1 MIDIFIQL
9 FPILIPIILII
20 FIGFIWNKIGNNL
33 NQQEITNIITWI
45 GAPCLIFNTLINL
58 ESSFILLENMI
69 VASICMIISM
79 YLLSYILIKFINFPI
94 RTFINP
100 MSFSN
105 SGNLGMTIA
114 LFAYGSVGLELA
126 VIVFMITSMFHF
138 TIGVSIWSGKW
149 SLRFLAKTPVIYAVI
164 LGLSIN
170 FLNIELPKTL
180 TNTTTV
186 LAGITIPLL
195 LFTMGISLN
204 KISYKVEP
212 KIIIL
217 IILRIFIA
225 TSLAYLITQW
235 LNIDGIAKNII
246 LLQGVLPAPIFTYLF
261 ASQYNVQPD
270 KVANYLMTSTIISL
284 FTITIFL
291 TLTL

>member
-1 MIDIFIQL
+1 MIGNFAQL
-9 FPILIPIILII
+9 FPIIIPIIIII
-20 FIGFIWNKIGNNL
+20 FVGYIWNKIGNNL
-33 NQQEITNIITWI
+33 NQTEITNIITWI
-45 GAPCLIFNTLINL
+45 GAPCLIFNTLIKL
-58 ESSFILLENMI
+58 ESSVFLLKDMI
-69 VASICMIISM
+69 FSAIFMVLSM
-79 YLLSYILIKFINFPI
+79 FLFSYILLKLINFPI

-105 SGNLGMTIA
+105 SGNLGMTIS
-114 LFAYGSVGLELA
+114 LFAYGSLGLELA
-126 VIVFMITSMFHF
+126 VIVFMITSILHF
-138 TIGVSIWSGKW
+138 TLGVSIWSGNW
-149 SLRFLAKTPVIYAVI
+149 SPRFLIKTPVIYAVF
-164 LGLSIN
+164 LALSIN
-170 FLNIELPKTL
+170 FFSIELPKTL
-180 TNTTTV
+180 TNTTSV

-204 KISYKVEP
+204 KISYKLDY

-217 IILRIFIA
+217 IILRIFMA
-225 TSLAYLITQW
+225 FTMAYLIIYL
-235 LNIDGIAKNII
+235 LNINGIAKNII
-246 LLQGVLPAPIFTYLF
+246 LLQAFLPAPIFTYLF

>member
-9 FPILIPIILII
+9 FPIMIPIIIII
-20 FIGFIWNKIGNNL
+20 FIGYVWNKIGNNL
-33 NQQEITNIITWI
+33 NQKEITNIITWI
-45 GAPCLIFNTLINL
+45 GAPCLIFNTLIQL
-58 ESSFILLENMI
+58 ESSLILLKNMI
-69 VASICMIISM
+69 IAAIFIIISM
-79 YLLSYILIKFINFPI
+79 FLFSYILLKIINFPI

-114 LFAYGSVGLELA
+114 LFAFGSIGLELA
-126 VIVFMITSMFHF
+126 VIVFMITSILHF
-138 TIGVSIWSGKW
+138 TLGISIWSGKW
-149 SLRFLAKTPVIYAVI
+149 SLKFLAKTPVIYAVI
-164 LGLSIN
+164 LGLSVN
-170 FLNIELPKTL
+170 LTNIELPKTF
-180 TNTTTV
+180 TNTTSI

-204 KISYKVEP
+204 KISYRLDL
-212 KIIIL
+212 KIIFL
-217 IILRIFIA
+217 IVLRILFAISI
-225 TSLAYLITQW
+225 TYLITYL
-235 LNIDGIAKNII
+235 LNINGIAKNVI
-246 LLQGVLPAPIFTYLF
+246 LLQAVLPAPIFTYLF

>member
-1 MIDIFIQL
+1 MIGNFAQL
-9 FPILIPIILII
+9 FPIIIPIIIII
-20 FIGFIWNKIGNNL
+20 FVGYIWNKIGNNL
-33 NQQEITNIITWI
+33 NQTEITNIITWI
-45 GAPCLIFNTLINL
+45 GAPCLIFNTLIKL
-58 ESSFILLENMI
+58 ESSVFLLKDMILSAIFMVL
-69 VASICMIISM
+69 SM
-79 YLLSYILIKFINFPI
+79 FLFSYILLKLINFPI

-105 SGNLGMTIA
+105 SGNLGMTIS
-114 LFAYGSVGLELA
+114 LFAYGSLGLELA
-126 VIVFMITSMFHF
+126 VIVFMITSILHF
-138 TIGVSIWSGKW
+138 TLGISIWSGKW
-149 SLRFLAKTPVIYAVI
+149 SPRFLIKTPLIYAVF
-164 LGLSIN
+164 LALSIN
-170 FLNIELPKTL
+170 FFSIELPKTL
-180 TNTTTV
+180 TNTTSV

-204 KISYKVEP
+204 KISYKLDY

-217 IILRIFIA
+217 IILRIFMA
-225 TSLAYLITQW
+225 FTMAYLIIYL

-246 LLQGVLPAPIFTYLF
+246 LLQAFLPAPIFTYLF

>member
-1 MIDIFIQL
+1 MIGNFAQL
-9 FPILIPIILII
+9 FPIIIPIIIII
-20 FIGFIWNKIGNNL
+20 FVGYIWNKIGNNL
-33 NQQEITNIITWI
+33 NQTEITNIITWI
-45 GAPCLIFNTLINL
+45 GAPCLIFNTLIKL
-58 ESSFILLENMI
+58 ESSVFLLKDMI
-69 VASICMIISM
+69 FSAIFMVLSM
-79 YLLSYILIKFINFPI
+79 FLFSYILLKLINFPI

-105 SGNLGMTIA
+105 SGNLGMTIS
-114 LFAYGSVGLELA
+114 LFAYGSLGLELA
-126 VIVFMITSMFHF
+126 VIVFMITSILHF
-138 TIGVSIWSGKW
+138 TLGISIWSGKW
-149 SLRFLAKTPVIYAVI
+149 SPRFLIKTPVIYAVF
-164 LGLSIN
+164 LALSIN
-170 FLNIELPKTL
+170 FFSIELPKTL
-180 TNTTTV
+180 TNTTSV

-204 KISYKVEP
+204 KISYKLDY

-217 IILRIFIA
+217 IILRIFMA
-225 TSLAYLITQW
+225 FTMAYLIIYL

-246 LLQGVLPAPIFTYLF
+246 LLQAFLPAPIFTYLF

>member
-1 MIDIFIQL
+1 MIGNFAQL
-9 FPILIPIILII
+9 FPIIIPIIIII
-20 FIGFIWNKIGNNL
+20 FVGYIWNKIGNNL
-33 NQQEITNIITWI
+33 NQTEITNIITWI
-45 GAPCLIFNTLINL
+45 GAPCLIFNTLIKL
-58 ESSFILLENMI
+58 ESSVFLLKDMILSAIFMVL
-69 VASICMIISM
+69 SM
-79 YLLSYILIKFINFPI
+79 FLFSYILLKLINFPI

-105 SGNLGMTIA
+105 SGNLGMTIS
-114 LFAYGSVGLELA
+114 LFAYGSLGLELA
-126 VIVFMITSMFHF
+126 VIVFMITSILHF
-138 TIGVSIWSGKW
+138 TLGISIWSGNW
-149 SLRFLAKTPVIYAVI
+149 SPRFLIKTPVIYAVF
-164 LGLSIN
+164 LALSIN
-170 FLNIELPKTL
+170 FFSIELPKTL
-180 TNTTTV
+180 TNTTSV

-204 KISYKVEP
+204 KISYKLDY

-217 IILRIFIA
+217 IILRIFMA
-225 TSLAYLITQW
+225 LSMAYLIIYL

-246 LLQGVLPAPIFTYLF
+246 LLQAFLPAPIFTYLF

>member
-1 MIDIFIQL
+1 MIANFAQL
-9 FPILIPIILII
+9 FPIIIPIIIII
-20 FIGFIWNKIGNNL
+20 FVGYIWNKIGNNL
-33 NQQEITNIITWI
+33 NQTEITNIITWI
-45 GAPCLIFNTLINL
+45 GAPCLIFNTLIKL
-58 ESSFILLENMI
+58 ESSVFLLKDMI
-69 VASICMIISM
+69 FSAIFMVLSM
-79 YLLSYILIKFINFPI
+79 FLFSYILLKLINFPI

-105 SGNLGMTIA
+105 SGNLGMTIS
-114 LFAYGSVGLELA
+114 LFAYGSLGLELA
-126 VIVFMITSMFHF
+126 VIVFMITSILHF
-138 TIGVSIWSGKW
+138 TLGISIWSGKW
-149 SLRFLAKTPVIYAVI
+149 SPRFLIKTPVIYAVF
-164 LGLSIN
+164 LALSIN
-170 FLNIELPKTL
+170 FFSIELPKTL
-180 TNTTTV
+180 TNTTSV

-204 KISYKVEP
+204 KISYKLDY

-217 IILRIFIA
+217 IILRIFMA
-225 TSLAYLITQW
+225 FTMAYLIIYL
-235 LNIDGIAKNII
+235 LNINGIAKNII
-246 LLQGVLPAPIFTYLF
+246 LLQAFLPAPIFTYLF

>member
-1 MIDIFIQL
+1 MIGIFAQL
-9 FPILIPIILII
+9 FPIIMPIIIII
-20 FIGFIWNKIGNNL
+20 FIGYIWNKIGNNL
-33 NQQEITNIITWI
+33 NQTEITNIITWI
-45 GAPCLIFNTLINL
+45 GAPCLIFNTLIKL
-58 ESSFILLENMI
+58 ESSVFLLKDMILSAIFMVL
-69 VASICMIISM
+69 SM
-79 YLLSYILIKFINFPI
+79 FLFSYILLKLINFPI

-105 SGNLGMTIA
+105 SGNLGMTIS
-114 LFAYGSVGLELA
+114 LFAYGSLGLELA
-126 VIVFMITSMFHF
+126 VIVFMITSILHF
-138 TIGVSIWSGKW
+138 TLGISIWSGKW
-149 SLRFLAKTPVIYAVI
+149 SPRFLIKTPLIYAVF
-164 LGLSIN
+164 LALSIN
-170 FLNIELPKTL
+170 FFSIELPKTL
-180 TNTTTV
+180 TNTTSV

-204 KISYKVEP
+204 KISYKLDY

-217 IILRIFIA
+217 IILRIFMA
-225 TSLAYLITQW
+225 FTMAYLIIYL

-246 LLQGVLPAPIFTYLF
+246 LLQAFLPAPIFTYLF

>member
-1 MIDIFIQL
+1 MIGNFAQL
-9 FPILIPIILII
+9 FPIIIPIIIII
-20 FIGFIWNKIGNNL
+20 FVGYIWNKIGNNL
-33 NQQEITNIITWI
+33 NQTEITNIITWI
-45 GAPCLIFNTLINL
+45 GAPCLIFNTLIKL
-58 ESSFILLENMI
+58 ESSVFLLKDMILSAIFMVL
-69 VASICMIISM
+69 SM
-79 YLLSYILIKFINFPI
+79 FLFSYILLKLINFPI

-105 SGNLGMTIA
+105 SGNLGMTIS
-114 LFAYGSVGLELA
+114 LFAYGSLGLELA
-126 VIVFMITSMFHF
+126 VIVFMITSILHF
-138 TIGVSIWSGKW
+138 TLGISIWSGKW
-149 SLRFLAKTPVIYAVI
+149 SPRFLIKTPVIYAVF
-164 LGLSIN
+164 LALSIN
-170 FLNIELPKTL
+170 FFSIELPKTL
-180 TNTTTV
+180 TNTTSV

-204 KISYKVEP
+204 KISYKLDY

-217 IILRIFIA
+217 IILRIFMA
-225 TSLAYLITQW
+225 LSMAYLIIYL

-246 LLQGVLPAPIFTYLF
+246 LLQAFLPAPIFTYLF

>member
-1 MIDIFIQL
+1 MIGIFAQL
-9 FPILIPIILII
+9 FPILFPIIIII
-20 FIGFIWNKIGNNL
+20 FIGYIWNKIGNNL
-33 NQQEITNIITWI
+33 NQTEITNIITWI
-45 GAPCLIFNTLINL
+45 GAPCLIFNTLIKL
-58 ESSFILLENMI
+58 ESSVFLLKDMILSAIFMVL
-69 VASICMIISM
+69 SM
-79 YLLSYILIKFINFPI
+79 FLFSYILLKLINFPI

-105 SGNLGMTIA
+105 SGNLGMTIS
-114 LFAYGSVGLELA
+114 LFAYGSLGLELA
-126 VIVFMITSMFHF
+126 VIVFMITSILHF
-138 TIGVSIWSGKW
+138 TLGISIWSGNW
-149 SLRFLAKTPVIYAVI
+149 SPRFLIKTPVIYAVF
-164 LGLSIN
+164 LALSIN
-170 FLNIELPKTL
+170 FFSIELPKTL
-180 TNTTTV
+180 TNTTSV

-204 KISYKVEP
+204 KISYKLDY

-217 IILRIFIA
+217 IILRIFMA
-225 TSLAYLITQW
+225 FTMAYLIIYL

-246 LLQGVLPAPIFTYLF
+246 LLQAFLPAPIFTYLF

>member
-1 MIDIFIQL
+1 MIGNFTQL
-9 FPILIPIILII
+9 FPIIIPIIIII
-20 FIGFIWNKIGNNL
+20 FVGYIWNKIGNNL
-33 NQQEITNIITWI
+33 NQTEITNIITWI
-45 GAPCLIFNTLINL
+45 GAPCLIFNTLIKL
-58 ESSFILLENMI
+58 ESSVFLLKDMI
-69 VASICMIISM
+69 FSAIFMVLSM
-79 YLLSYILIKFINFPI
+79 FLFSYILLKLINFPI

-105 SGNLGMTIA
+105 SGNLGMTIS
-114 LFAYGSVGLELA
+114 LFAYGSLGLELA
-126 VIVFMITSMFHF
+126 VIVFMITSILHF
-138 TIGVSIWSGKW
+138 TLGISIWSGNW
-149 SLRFLAKTPVIYAVI
+149 SPRFLIKTPVIYAVF
-164 LGLSIN
+164 LALSIN
-170 FLNIELPKTL
+170 FFSIELPKTL
-180 TNTTTV
+180 TNTTSV

-204 KISYKVEP
+204 KISYKVDY

-217 IILRIFIA
+217 IILRIFMA
-225 TSLAYLITQW
+225 LAMAYLIIYL

-246 LLQGVLPAPIFTYLF
+246 LLQALLPAPIFTYLF

>member
-1 MIDIFIQL
+1 MIGNFAQL
-9 FPILIPIILII
+9 FPIIIPIIIII
-20 FIGFIWNKIGNNL
+20 FVGYIWNKIGNNL
-33 NQQEITNIITWI
+33 NQTEITNIITWI
-45 GAPCLIFNTLINL
+45 GAPCLIFNTLIKL
-58 ESSFILLENMI
+58 ESSVFLLKDMILSAIFMVL
-69 VASICMIISM
+69 SM
-79 YLLSYILIKFINFPI
+79 FLFSYILLKLINFPI

-105 SGNLGMTIA
+105 SGNLGMTIS
-114 LFAYGSVGLELA
+114 LFAYGSLGLELA
-126 VIVFMITSMFHF
+126 VIVFMITSILHF
-138 TIGVSIWSGKW
+138 TLGVSIWSGNW
-149 SLRFLAKTPVIYAVI
+149 STRFLIKTPVIYAVF
-164 LGLSIN
+164 LALSIN
-170 FLNIELPKTL
+170 FFSIELPKSL
-180 TNTTTV
+180 SNTTSV

-204 KISYKVEP
+204 KISYKLDY

-217 IILRIFIA
+217 IILRIFMA
-225 TSLAYLITQW
+225 FTMAYLIIYL

-246 LLQGVLPAPIFTYLF
+246 LLQAFLPAPIFTYLF

>member
-1 MIDIFIQL
+1 MIGNFAQL
-9 FPILIPIILII
+9 FPIIIPIIIII
-20 FIGFIWNKIGNNL
+20 FVGYIWNKIGNNL
-33 NQQEITNIITWI
+33 NQTEITNIITWI
-45 GAPCLIFNTLINL
+45 GAPCLIFNTLIKL
-58 ESSFILLENMI
+58 ESSVFLLKDMILSAIFMVL
-69 VASICMIISM
+69 SM
-79 YLLSYILIKFINFPI
+79 FLFSYILLKLINFPI

-105 SGNLGMTIA
+105 SGNLGMTIS
-114 LFAYGSVGLELA
+114 LFAYGSLGLELA
-126 VIVFMITSMFHF
+126 VIVFMITSILHF
-138 TIGVSIWSGKW
+138 TLGISIWSGNW
-149 SLRFLAKTPVIYAVI
+149 SPRFLIKTPVIYAVF
-164 LGLSIN
+164 LALSIN
-170 FLNIELPKTL
+170 FFSIELPKTL
-180 TNTTTV
+180 TNTTSV

-204 KISYKVEP
+204 KISYKLDY

-217 IILRIFIA
+217 IILRIFMA
-225 TSLAYLITQW
+225 FTMAYLIIYL

-246 LLQGVLPAPIFTYLF
+246 LLQGLLPAPIFTYLF

>member
-1 MIDIFIQL
+1 MIGNFAQL
-9 FPILIPIILII
+9 FPIIIPIIIII
-20 FIGFIWNKIGNNL
+20 FVGYIWNKIGNNL
-33 NQQEITNIITWI
+33 NQTEITNIITWI
-45 GAPCLIFNTLINL
+45 GAPCLIFNTLIKL
-58 ESSFILLENMI
+58 ESSVFLLKDMILSAIFMVL
-69 VASICMIISM
+69 SM
-79 YLLSYILIKFINFPI
+79 FLFSYILLKLINFPI

-105 SGNLGMTIA
+105 SGNLGMTIS
-114 LFAYGSVGLELA
+114 LFAYGSLGLELA
-126 VIVFMITSMFHF
+126 VIVFMITSILHF
-138 TIGVSIWSGKW
+138 TLGISIWSGKW
-149 SLRFLAKTPVIYAVI
+149 SPRFLIKTPVIYAVF
-164 LGLSIN
+164 LALSIN
-170 FLNIELPKTL
+170 FFSIELPKTL
-180 TNTTTV
+180 TNTTSV

-204 KISYKVEP
+204 KISYKLDY

-217 IILRIFIA
+217 IILRIFMA
-225 TSLAYLITQW
+225 FTMAYLIIYL

-246 LLQGVLPAPIFTYLF
+246 LLQAFLPAPIFTYLF

>member
-1 MIDIFIQL
+1 MIGIFSQL
-9 FPILIPIILII
+9 FPILIPIIIII
-20 FIGFIWNKIGNNL
+20 FLGYVWNKIGNNL
-33 NQQEITNIITWI
+33 NQTEITNIITWI
-45 GAPCLIFNTLINL
+45 GAPCLIFNTLIKL
-58 ESSFILLENMI
+58 ESSVFLLKDMI
-69 VASICMIISM
+69 FSAIFMVLSM
-79 YLLSYILIKFINFPI
+79 FLFSYILLKLINFPI

-105 SGNLGMTIA
+105 SGNLGMTIS
-114 LFAYGSVGLELA
+114 LFAYGSLGLELA
-126 VIVFMITSMFHF
+126 VIVFMITSILHF
-138 TIGVSIWSGKW
+138 TLGISIWSGKW
-149 SLRFLAKTPVIYAVI
+149 SPRFLIKTPVIYAVF
-164 LGLSIN
+164 LALSIN
-170 FLNIELPKTL
+170 FFSIELPKTL
-180 TNTTTV
+180 TNTTSV

-204 KISYKVEP
+204 KISYKVDY

-217 IILRIFIA
+217 IILRIFMA
-225 TSLAYLITQW
+225 LAMAYLIIYL

-246 LLQGVLPAPIFTYLF
+246 LLQALLPAPIFTYLF

-291 TLTL
+291 RLTL

>member
-1 MIDIFIQL
+1 MIGIFNQL
-9 FPILIPIILII
+9 FPIIIPIIIII
-20 FIGFIWNKIGNNL
+20 FVGYIWNKIGNNL
-33 NQQEITNIITWI
+33 NQTEITNIITWI
-45 GAPCLIFNTLINL
+45 GAPCLIFNTLIKL
-58 ESSFILLENMI
+58 ESSVFLLKDMILSAIFMVL
-69 VASICMIISM
+69 SM
-79 YLLSYILIKFINFPI
+79 FLFSYILLKLINFPI

-105 SGNLGMTIA
+105 SGNLGMTIS
-114 LFAYGSVGLELA
+114 LFAYGSLGLELA
-126 VIVFMITSMFHF
+126 VIVFMITSILHF
-138 TIGVSIWSGKW
+138 TLGVSIWSGNW
-149 SLRFLAKTPVIYAVI
+149 STRFLIKTPVIYAVF
-164 LGLSIN
+164 LALSIN
-170 FLNIELPKTL
+170 FFSIELPKTL
-180 TNTTTV
+180 TNTTSV

-204 KISYKVEP
+204 KISYKLDY

-217 IILRIFIA
+217 IILRIFMA
-225 TSLAYLITQW
+225 FTMAYLIIYL
-235 LNIDGIAKNII
+235 LNINGIAKNII
-246 LLQGVLPAPIFTYLF
+246 LLQAFLPAPIFTYLF

>member
-1 MIDIFIQL
+1 MIGNFTQL
-9 FPILIPIILII
+9 FPIIIPIILII
-20 FIGFIWNKIGNNL
+20 FVGYIWNKIGNNL
-33 NQQEITNIITWI
+33 NQTEITNIITWI
-45 GAPCLIFNTLINL
+45 GAPCLIFNTLIKL
-58 ESSFILLENMI
+58 ESSVFLLKDMI
-69 VASICMIISM
+69 FSAIFMVLSM
-79 YLLSYILIKFINFPI
+79 FLFSYILLKLINFPI

-105 SGNLGMTIA
+105 SGNLGMTIS
-114 LFAYGSVGLELA
+114 LFAYGSLGLELA
-126 VIVFMITSMFHF
+126 VIVFMITSILHF
-138 TIGVSIWSGKW
+138 TLGISIWSGKW
-149 SLRFLAKTPVIYAVI
+149 SPRFLIKTPVIYAVF
-164 LGLSIN
+164 LALSIN
-170 FLNIELPKTL
+170 FFSIELPKTL
-180 TNTTTV
+180 TNTTSV

-204 KISYKVEP
+204 KISYKVDY

-217 IILRIFIA
+217 IILRIFMA
-225 TSLAYLITQW
+225 LAMAYLIIYL

-246 LLQGVLPAPIFTYLF
+246 LLQALLPAPIFTYLF

-291 TLTL
+291 RLTL

>member
-1 MIDIFIQL
+1 MIGNFAQL
-9 FPILIPIILII
+9 FPIIIPIIIII
-20 FIGFIWNKIGNNL
+20 FVGYIWNKIGNNL
-33 NQQEITNIITWI
+33 NQTEITNIITWI
-45 GAPCLIFNTLINL
+45 GAPCLIFNTLIKL
-58 ESSFILLENMI
+58 ESSVFLLKDMILSAIFMVL
-69 VASICMIISM
+69 SM
-79 YLLSYILIKFINFPI
+79 FLFSYILLKLINFPI

-105 SGNLGMTIA
+105 SGNLGMTIS
-114 LFAYGSVGLELA
+114 LFAYGSLGLELA
-126 VIVFMITSMFHF
+126 VIVFMITSILHF
-138 TIGVSIWSGKW
+138 TLGVSIWSGNW
-149 SLRFLAKTPVIYAVI
+149 SPRFLIKTPVIYAVF
-164 LGLSIN
+164 LALSIN
-170 FLNIELPKTL
+170 FFSIELPKTL
-180 TNTTTV
+180 TNTTSV

-204 KISYKVEP
+204 KISYKLDY

-217 IILRIFIA
+217 IILRIFMA
-225 TSLAYLITQW
+225 FTMAYLIIYL

-246 LLQGVLPAPIFTYLF
+246 LLQAFLPAPIFTYLF

>member
-9 FPILIPIILII
+9 FPIIIPIIIII
-20 FIGFIWNKIGNNL
+20 FIGYVWNKIGNNL
-33 NQQEITNIITWI
+33 NQKEITNIITWI
-45 GAPCLIFNTLINL
+45 GAPCLIFNTLIQL
-58 ESSFILLENMI
+58 ESSLILLKNMI
-69 VASICMIISM
+69 IAAIFIIISM
-79 YLLSYILIKFINFPI
+79 FLFSYILLKIINFPI

-114 LFAYGSVGLELA
+114 LFAFGSIGLELA
-126 VIVFMITSMFHF
+126 VIVFMITSILHF
-138 TIGVSIWSGKW
+138 TLGISIWSGKW
-149 SLRFLAKTPVIYAVI
+149 SLKFLAKTPVIYAVI
-164 LGLSIN
+164 LGLSVN
-170 FLNIELPKTL
+170 LTNIELPKTF
-180 TNTTTV
+180 TNTTSI

-204 KISYKVEP
+204 KISYRLDL
-212 KIIIL
+212 KIIFL
-217 IILRIFIA
+217 IVLRILFAISI
-225 TSLAYLITQW
+225 TYLITYL
-235 LNIDGIAKNII
+235 LNINGIAKNVI
-246 LLQGVLPAPIFTYLF
+246 LLQAVLPAPIFTYLF

>member
-1 MIDIFIQL
+1 M
-9 FPILIPIILII
+9 IPIIIII
-20 FIGFIWNKIGNNL
+20 FIGYVWNKIGNNL
-33 NQQEITNIITWI
+33 NQKEITNIITWI
-45 GAPCLIFNTLINL
+45 GAPCLIFNTLIQL
-58 ESSFILLENMI
+58 ESSLILLKNMI
-69 VASICMIISM
+69 IAAIFIIISM
-79 YLLSYILIKFINFPI
+79 FLFSYILLKIINFPI

-114 LFAYGSVGLELA
+114 LFAFGSIGLELA
-126 VIVFMITSMFHF
+126 VIVFMITSILHF
-138 TIGVSIWSGKW
+138 TLGISIWSGKW
-149 SLRFLAKTPVIYAVI
+149 SLKFLAKTPVIYAVI
-164 LGLSIN
+164 LGLSVN
-170 FLNIELPKTL
+170 LTNIELPKTF
-180 TNTTTV
+180 TNTTSI

-204 KISYKVEP
+204 KISYRLDL
-212 KIIIL
+212 KIIFL
-217 IILRIFIA
+217 IVLRILFAISI
-225 TSLAYLITQW
+225 TYLITYL
-235 LNIDGIAKNII
+235 LNINGIAKNVI
-246 LLQGVLPAPIFTYLF
+246 LLQAVLPAPIFTYLF

>member
-1 MIDIFIQL
+1 
-9 FPILIPIILII
+9 
-20 FIGFIWNKIGNNL
+20 
-33 NQQEITNIITWI
+33 
-45 GAPCLIFNTLINL
+45 
-58 ESSFILLENMI
+58 
-69 VASICMIISM
+69 
-79 YLLSYILIKFINFPI
+79 
-94 RTFINP
+94 

-105 SGNLGMTIA
+105 SGNLGMTIS
-114 LFAYGSVGLELA
+114 LFAYGSLGLELA
-126 VIVFMITSMFHF
+126 VIVFMITSMLHF
-138 TIGVSIWSGKW
+138 TLGIAIWSGKW
-149 SLRFLAKTPVIYAVI
+149 SFKFILKTPVIYAVVF
-164 LGLSIN
+164 GLSIN

-180 TNTTTV
+180 TNTTSV

-204 KISYKVEP
+204 KISYKLEP
-212 KIIIL
+212 KIITL
-217 IILRIFIA
+217 IILRILIAISIAYFI
-225 TSLAYLITQW
+225 TEL

-246 LLQGVLPAPIFTYLF
+246 LMQGVLPAPIFTYLF

>member
-1 MIDIFIQL
+1 MIGVFIQL
-9 FPILIPIILII
+9 FPILVPIIIII
-20 FIGFIWNKIGNNL
+20 FIGYIWNKIGNNL
-33 NQQEITNIITWI
+33 NQTEITNIITWI
-45 GAPCLIFNTLINL
+45 GAPCLIFNTLIKL
-58 ESSFILLENMI
+58 ESSVFLLKDMILSAIFMVL
-69 VASICMIISM
+69 SM
-79 YLLSYILIKFINFPI
+79 FLFSYILLKLINFPI

-105 SGNLGMTIA
+105 SGNLGMTIS
-114 LFAYGSVGLELA
+114 LFAYGSLGLELA
-126 VIVFMITSMFHF
+126 VIVFMITSILHF
-138 TIGVSIWSGKW
+138 TLGISIWSGNW
-149 SLRFLAKTPVIYAVI
+149 SPRFLIKTPVIYAVF
-164 LGLSIN
+164 LALSIN
-170 FLNIELPKTL
+170 FFSIELPKTL
-180 TNTTTV
+180 TNTTSV

-204 KISYKVEP
+204 KISYKLDY

-217 IILRIFIA
+217 IILRIFMA
-225 TSLAYLITQW
+225 FTMAYLIIYL

-246 LLQGVLPAPIFTYLF
+246 LLQAFLPAPIFTYLF

-284 FTITIFL
+284 LTITIFL

>member
-1 MIDIFIQL
+1 MIFSAIFMVLSMFL
-9 FPILIPIILII
+9 F
-20 FIGFIWNKIGNNL
+20 
-33 NQQEITNIITWI
+33 
-45 GAPCLIFNTLINL
+45 
-58 ESSFILLENMI
+58 
-69 VASICMIISM
+69 
-79 YLLSYILIKFINFPI
+79 SYILLKLINFPI

-105 SGNLGMTIA
+105 SGNLGMTIS
-114 LFAYGSVGLELA
+114 LFAYGSLGLELA
-126 VIVFMITSMFHF
+126 VIVFMITSILHF
-138 TIGVSIWSGKW
+138 TLGISIWSGKW
-149 SLRFLAKTPVIYAVI
+149 SPRFLIKTPVIYAVF
-164 LGLSIN
+164 LALSIN
-170 FLNIELPKTL
+170 FFSIELPKTL
-180 TNTTTV
+180 TNTTSV

-204 KISYKVEP
+204 KISYKVDY

-217 IILRIFIA
+217 IILRIFMA
-225 TSLAYLITQW
+225 LAMAYLIIYL

-246 LLQGVLPAPIFTYLF
+246 LLQALLPAPIFTYLF

>member
-1 MIDIFIQL
+1 MIGNFAQL
-9 FPILIPIILII
+9 FPIIIPIIIII
-20 FIGFIWNKIGNNL
+20 FVGYIWNKIGNNL
-33 NQQEITNIITWI
+33 NQTEITNIITWI
-45 GAPCLIFNTLINL
+45 GAPCLIFNTLIKL
-58 ESSFILLENMI
+58 ESSVFLLKDMILSAIFMVL
-69 VASICMIISM
+69 SM
-79 YLLSYILIKFINFPI
+79 FLFSYILLKLINFPI

-105 SGNLGMTIA
+105 SGNLGMTIS
-114 LFAYGSVGLELA
+114 LFAYGSLGLELA
-126 VIVFMITSMFHF
+126 VIVFMITSILHF
-138 TIGVSIWSGKW
+138 TLGISIWSGNW
-149 SLRFLAKTPVIYAVI
+149 SPRFLIKTPVIYAVF
-164 LGLSIN
+164 LALSIN
-170 FLNIELPKTL
+170 FFSIELPKTL
-180 TNTTTV
+180 TNTTSV

-204 KISYKVEP
+204 KISYKLDY

-217 IILRIFIA
+217 IILRIFMA
-225 TSLAYLITQW
+225 FTMAYLIIYL

-246 LLQGVLPAPIFTYLF
+246 LLQAFLPAPIFTYLF